1 MTMAGPF
8 ATVADLEEIWRT
20 LDDTDKTK
28 AARLLAAA
36 SRKIRLQCPSWAQAE
51 EAEPGICKDICC
63 NMAKRAMVAEETN
76 PEGLSQGSQT
86 TGPFA
91 DSWSYSNPNGDLYLT
106 SSELAD
112 LSAAGSG
119 RMFTI
124 AMTGDA

>member
-1 MTMAGPF
+1 MAGAF
-8 ATVADLEEIWRT
+8 ATTLDLEEVWRA
-20 LDDTDKTK
+20 LDQEDKAK
-28 AARLLAAA
+28 AERLLAAA
-36 SRKIRLQCPSWAQAE
+36 SRKIRLQCPSWMQAE

-63 NMAKRAMVAEETN
+63 SMVKRAMIADDTN

-112 LSAAGSG
+112 LDGAGSG
-119 RMFTI
+119 RMFTV

>member
-1 MTMAGPF
+1 MAVPF
-8 ATVADLEEIWRT
+8 AAAADLEEIWRT
-20 LDDTDKTK
+20 LDGAEKTK
-28 AARLLAAA
+28 AERLLAAA

-63 NMAKRAMVAEETN
+63 NMVKRAMIAEETN

-91 DSWSYSNPNGDLYLT
+91 DSWSYSNPTGDLYLT

-112 LSAAGSG
+112 LDAAGSG
-119 RMFTI
+119 RMFTV

>member
-1 MTMAGPF
+1 MAVPF
-8 ATVADLEEIWRT
+8 AAAADLEEIWRT
-20 LDDTDKTK
+20 LDGAEKTK
-28 AARLLAAA
+28 AERLLAAA

-63 NMAKRAMVAEETN
+63 NMVKRAMVAEETN
-76 PEGLSQGSQT
+76 PEGLSQGSRT

-112 LSAAGSG
+112 LDAAGSG
-119 RMFTI
+119 RMFTV

>member
-1 MTMAGPF
+1 MAGPF

-63 NMAKRAMVAEETN
+63 NMVKRAMVAEETN

-86 TGPFA
+86 TGPSPTA
-91 DSWSYSNPNGDLYLT
+91 GRTATQAQTCT
-106 SSELAD
+106 SHPANSPT
-112 LSAAGSG
+112 SPVPAAAACSPSP
-119 RMFTI
+119 
-124 AMTGDA
+124 

>member
-1 MTMAGPF
+1 MAGPF

-63 NMAKRAMVAEETN
+63 NMVKRAMVAEETN
-76 PEGLSQGSQT
+76 PEGLSQGHRPPAPSPT
-86 TGPFA
+86 AGRTA
-91 DSWSYSNPNGDLYLT
+91 TRTETCT
-106 SSELAD
+106 SHPANSPT
-112 LSAAGSG
+112 SPVPAAAACSPSP
-119 RMFTI
+119 
-124 AMTGDA
+124 

>member
-1 MTMAGPF
+1 MAVPF
-8 ATVADLEEIWRT
+8 AAAADLEEIWRT
-20 LDDTDKTK
+20 LDGAEKTK
-28 AARLLAAA
+28 AERLLAAA

-63 NMAKRAMVAEETN
+63 NMVKRAMIAEETN

-91 DSWSYSNPNGDLYLT
+91 DSWSYSNTNGDLYLT

-112 LSAAGSG
+112 LDAAGSG
-119 RMFTI
+119 RMFTV

>member
-1 MTMAGPF
+1 MAGAF
-8 ATVADLEEIWRT
+8 ATTLDLEEVWRA
-20 LDDTDKTK
+20 LDQEDKAK
-28 AARLLAAA
+28 AERLLAAA
-36 SRKIRLQCPSWAQAE
+36 SRKIRLQCPSWMQAE

-63 NMAKRAMVAEETN
+63 SMVKRAMIADDTN

-112 LSAAGSG
+112 LDGAGSG

>member
-1 MTMAGPF
+1 MAVPF
-8 ATVADLEEIWRT
+8 AAAADLEEIWRT
-20 LDDTDKTK
+20 LDGAEKTK
-28 AARLLAAA
+28 AERLLAAA

-63 NMAKRAMVAEETN
+63 NMVKRAMVAEETN

-91 DSWSYSNPNGDLYLT
+91 DSWSYNNPNGDLYLT

-112 LSAAGSG
+112 LDAAGSG
-119 RMFTI
+119 RMFTV

>member
-1 MTMAGPF
+1 MVGSF
-8 ATVADLEEIWRT
+8 AFISDLEEIWRT
-20 LDDTDKTK
+20 IDAADRAK
-28 AARLLAAA
+28 AERLLAAA

-63 NMAKRAMVAEETN
+63 NMVKRAMVAEETN

-106 SSELAD
+106 SSELSD
-112 LSAAGSG
+112 LDGAGSG

-124 AMTGDA
+124 AMTGEDV